1 MSDNEDNIFD
11 NESDE
16 EELVTTK
23 ITPKSGFNKK
33 LNKVTINTD
42 DGDDSDYEEGEVGDD
57 SEIDDD
63 DEPDED
69 AADDDDENDYA
80 QDVSNPITP
89 SDPPVPN
96 MGNHSIPGENDQL
109 VTSNEVYEDNEE
121 DEEPDETYLQKFDTN
136 IRENYVDEFHP
147 ETQVHNYEE
156 IAAMVNVVRDKNN
169 IVVDPLH
176 RTIPILTKYERARVI
191 GQRTKQ
197 LNSGARPYVSVP
209 EDIIDGYLI
218 AQLELEQKKIP
229 FIVRRPLPGNSG
241 SEYWRLSDLE
251 VVAL

>member
-1 MSDNEDNIFD
+1 MSDNEENIFD

-42 DGDDSDYEEGEVGDD
+42 DGDDSDYEEEDGIVDD
-57 SEIDDD
+57 SEDD
-63 DEPDED
+63 DEPDEN
-69 AADDDDENDYA
+69 AGDDDEVEYA
-80 QDVSNPITP
+80 DDVSNPITP

-96 MGNHSIPGENDQL
+96 MGDHSIPGENDQF
-109 VTSNEVYEDNEE
+109 VASNEVYEDNEE

-136 IRENYVDEFHP
+136 IKENYVDDFHP
-147 ETQVHNYEE
+147 ETHVHNYEE

-229 FIVRRPLPGNSG
+229 FIVRRPLPGRSG

>member
-33 LNKVTINTD
+33 LNKVTINID
-42 DGDDSDYEEGEVGDD
+42 DGEDSDYEEGDGIVDD
-57 SEIDDD
+57 SEDDD
-63 DEPDED
+63 DVPDEN
-69 AADDDDENDYA
+69 AGDDDNENEYA
-80 QDVSNPITP
+80 NDVSNPVTP

-96 MGNHSIPGENDQL
+96 IGDHSIPGEDQL
-109 VTSNEVYEDNEE
+109 VASNEVYEDNEE

-136 IRENYVDEFHP
+136 IRENYVDHFHP

-218 AQLELEQKKIP
+218 AILELEQKKIP
-229 FIVRRPLPGNSG
+229 FIIRRPLPGNSG
-241 SEYWRLSDLE
+241 SEYWRIADLE

>member
-42 DGDDSDYEEGEVGDD
+42 DGDDSDYEEGDVVDD
-57 SEIDDD
+57 SEVDDDD

-69 AADDDDENDYA
+69 AGDDDENDYA
-80 QDVSNPITP
+80 HDVSNPVTP
-89 SDPPVPN
+89 TDPPVPT
-96 MGNHSIPGENDQL
+96 MGDHSIPGENDQL
-109 VTSNEVYEDNEE
+109 VASNVVYEDNEE

-136 IRENYVDEFHP
+136 IKENYVDDFHP

-197 LNSGARPYVSVP
+197 LNRGARPYVSVP

-229 FIVRRPLPGNSG
+229 FIVRRPLPGKSG

>member
-1 MSDNEDNIFD
+1 M
-11 NESDE
+11 
-16 EELVTTK
+16 
-23 ITPKSGFNKK
+23 
-33 LNKVTINTD
+33 
-42 DGDDSDYEEGEVGDD
+42 GD
-57 SEIDDD
+57 
-63 DEPDED
+63 
-69 AADDDDENDYA
+69 
-80 QDVSNPITP
+80 
-89 SDPPVPN
+89 
-96 MGNHSIPGENDQL
+96 HSIPGENDQL
-109 VTSNEVYEDNEE
+109 VASNVVYEDNEE

-136 IRENYVDEFHP
+136 IKENYVDDFHP

-197 LNSGARPYVSVP
+197 LNRGARPYVSVP

-229 FIVRRPLPGNSG
+229 FIVRRPLPGKSG